1 MRGKGP
7 TGTASRAS
15 VVGYCHPAMT
25 APHVIQGREA
35 ELLALHMAM
44 DPLSKRVWFSFL
56 PVGGTRVASPWSHTP
71 PPSWV
76 SFRVQRQSAP
86 GKTGSIHPSSYTPIL
101 SPVLSQDEPSASLS
115 HSQLLNSH
123 RGIFSSPCSM
133 GRNVGTITMKRE
145 TRHLILERGRLAPV
159 AGEGGCF

>member
-7 TGTASRAS
+7 TRDSLQSLSGGLLSPCHACPSCDSRTRGRTPCS
-15 VVGYCHPAMT
+15 PCGYGSP
-25 APHVIQGREA
+25 QQK
-35 ELLALHMAM
+35 
-44 DPLSKRVWFSFL
+44 SWFSFL

-76 SFRVQRQSAP
+76 SFRVQRQSTP
-86 GKTGSIHPSSYTPIL
+86 GKAGSIHPSPYTPIL
-101 SPVLSQDEPSASLS
+101 SPVLSRDEPSASLS

-123 RGIFSSPCSM
+123 HGLFSSPRSM
-133 GRNVGTITMKRE
+133 GRNVGTITMKGE